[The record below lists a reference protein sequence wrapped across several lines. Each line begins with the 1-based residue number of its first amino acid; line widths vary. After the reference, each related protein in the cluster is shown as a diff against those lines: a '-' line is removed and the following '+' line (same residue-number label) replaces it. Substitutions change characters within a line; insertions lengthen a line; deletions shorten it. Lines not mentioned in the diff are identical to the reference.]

1 MTFKC
6 CVTATI
12 KQRNPGGVGR
22 HGVTVCVQAN
32 TSLLSPFISLRNQQ
46 GHLGLALKLHSSP
59 EMDSS
64 GGQNQILI
72 CEEGREREGVN
83 AGGTWER
90 SPLGEPAA
98 SDSFAI
104 CL

>member
-1 MTFKC
+1 MTLKC
-6 CVTATI
+6 YIIATI
-12 KQRNPGGVGR
+12 KPRAPRGVGSR
-22 HGVTVCVQAN
+22 HVTVCLQAN
-32 TSLLSPFISLRNQQ
+32 TSLRSPFISLRNQH

-72 CEEGREREGVN
+72 WKAGGEGEGVN

-90 SPLGEPAA
+90 
-98 SDSFAI
+98 
-104 CL
+104 

>member
-1 MTFKC
+1 MTLKC
-6 CVTATI
+6 YITATI
-12 KQRNPGGVGR
+12 KQRKPRGIGSR
-22 HGVTVCVQAN
+22 RVTVCVQAN
-32 TSLLSPFISLRNQQ
+32 TSLPSPFISLRNQQ

-72 CEEGREREGVN
+72 CKAGGEKAGVR

-90 SPLGEPAA
+90 
-98 SDSFAI
+98 
-104 CL
+104 

>member
-1 MTFKC
+1 MLMTLKC
-6 CVTATI
+6 YITATI
-12 KQRNPGGVGR
+12 KHRDPRGIGSR
-22 HGVTVCVQAN
+22 RVTVCVPAN
-32 TSLLSPFISLRNQQ
+32 TSLPSPFISLRNQQ

-72 CEEGREREGVN
+72 CKAGGEREGVN

-90 SPLGEPAA
+90 
-98 SDSFAI
+98 
-104 CL
+104 